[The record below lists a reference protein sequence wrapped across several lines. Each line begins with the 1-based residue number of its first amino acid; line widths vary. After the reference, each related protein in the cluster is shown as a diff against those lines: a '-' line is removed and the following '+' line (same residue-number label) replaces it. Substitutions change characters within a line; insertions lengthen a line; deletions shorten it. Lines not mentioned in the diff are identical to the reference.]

1 MWISLKNTLFLALT
15 LGSTA
20 LFAQSLSGKKTITL
34 SDGASE
40 RIIIGAAI
48 FTPVAD
54 GKTQFKIELD
64 VEKFG
69 EYFLAM
75 RPFKCVTGARQH
87 MCHFPL
93 TRVGDTFSADDLLPL
108 EYALMFM
115 HKKPAM
121 VSLNSRDG
129 LYYQLTRTANGFTG
143 RIADVDMEPVIVPDS
158 VPVAQRN
165 RPIRKADLHVSDPSA
180 YWLPFILIE

>member
-1 MWISLKNTLFLALT
+1 MKSSISAFLLT
-15 LGSTA
+15 GFA
-20 LFAQSLSGKKTITL
+20 CFAQLTFAQALEGKKTITL

-40 RIIIGAAI
+40 RIVIGSAV
-48 FTPVAD
+48 FTSAAD

-64 VEKFG
+64 PDKFQ

-75 RPFKCVTGARQH
+75 RPFKCVTGTRQH

-93 TRVGDTFSADDLLPL
+93 TRVGETFSGDDLVPL

-129 LYYQLTRTANGFTG
+129 LYYQLTRTAKGFSG

-158 VPVAQRN
+158 VPVAQRA

-180 YWLPFILIE
+180 YWLPYISIE

>member
-1 MWISLKNTLFLALT
+1 MKNFVSSLFFFAISVFANAGYGQALE
-15 LGSTA
+15 
-20 LFAQSLSGKKTITL
+20 GKKTITL
-34 SDGASE
+34 HDGANERIVIGTAQFSPASDGKA
-40 RIIIGAAI
+40 R
-48 FTPVAD
+48 
-54 GKTQFKIELD
+54 FKIELD
-64 VEKFG
+64 AQKFG

-93 TRVGDTFSADDLLPL
+93 TRVGDTFTADDLLPL

-115 HKKPAM
+115 HKKPVM

-129 LYYQLTRTANGFTG
+129 LYYQLTRTATGFTG

-158 VPVAQRN
+158 VPVSQRA

-180 YWLPFILIE
+180 YWLPFIVIE

>member
-1 MWISLKNTLFLALT
+1 MNTLLRAALFLT
-15 LGSTA
+15 LAYFSELT
-20 LFAQSLSGKKTITL
+20 LAQTLEGKKTITL
-34 SDGASE
+34 FDGGSE
-40 RIIIGAAI
+40 RVVIGTAV
-48 FTPVAD
+48 FTPAVD

-64 VEKFG
+64 SEKFG

-129 LYYQLTRTANGFTG
+129 LYYQLTRTAKGFSG

-158 VPVAQRN
+158 VPVAQRA
-165 RPIRKADLHVSDPSA
+165 RPIRKTDLHVSDPSA
-180 YWLPFILIE
+180 YWLPFISIE

>member
-1 MWISLKNTLFLALT
+1 MMKLLTYILSLTFMFFANAGFGQALE
-15 LGSTA
+15 
-20 LFAQSLSGKKTITL
+20 GKKTITL
-34 SDGASE
+34 HDGASE
-40 RIIIGAAI
+40 RIVIGTAQFSAAGH
-48 FTPVAD
+48 
-54 GKTQFKIELD
+54 GKTRFKIELD
-64 VEKFG
+64 DQKFG

-93 TRVGDTFSADDLLPL
+93 TRVGDTFTADDILPL

-129 LYYQLTRTANGFTG
+129 LYYQLTRTASGFTG

-158 VPVAQRN
+158 VPAAQRA